1 MRRRDVACWPGADIG
16 RMLFDHFV
24 SALQDRLRNSETE
37 RLGGLQVNS
46 KLEYRWLLD
55 RQIPGLRTT
64 ENPVN
69 VSRGLAEKLLV
80 TRAVGPPNRSR
91 PCWRPARSAA
101 TDNSARR
108 ANRFIASP
116 KSSAAIVSDRIHAS
130 DYRLYAPLPHA
141 VRGNP
146 AIRFQCR
153 RRSSGKVGWHLSETH
168 LESTV

>member
-1 MRRRDVACWPGADIG
+1 MTVQGRSPTVIEQTALRPEAAGEFPG
-16 RMLFDHFV
+16 
-24 SALQDRLRNSETE
+24 S
-37 RLGGLQVNS
+37 
-46 KLEYRWLLD
+46 LEIHYKIKFS
-55 RQIPGLRTT
+55 RQHHAELPGLRTT

-130 DYRLYAPLPHA
+130 DYRLYAPLPDA

-146 AIRFQCR
+146 AIRFQCS
-153 RRSSGKVGWHLSETH
+153 RRSSGKVGWHLSEMH